1 MILEENKRYRLET
14 GNETAPLVLEN
25 EMFYDS
31 KNELSFYINGVCAN
45 SHNKDIIA
53 EVHESVE
60 LPIEYGVTM
69 ERIIPKEEQ
78 DEIDRMNMRN
88 EVPIEEVADVPFMS
102 KEEQA
107 EIGVAE
113 ESIEMIMEKYPVAEV
128 PISKFSEMQLKTM
141 PGISENHEVAF
152 NKETGKIVIDLTPTN
167 EYPEINCI
175 YKHYKGG
182 HYRVLTLADHTE
194 TGELL
199 VITQSV
205 EFGTVRARPLTV
217 WHSPIVPA
225 QGSIKRFTLTQ

>member
-1 MILEENKRYRLET
+1 MKLEENKRYRLES
-14 GNETAPLVLEN
+14 GEETAPLVFEN
-25 EMFYDS
+25 ELYYDS
-31 KNELSFYINGVCAN
+31 ISGLSFHENGTCASAFN
-45 SHNKDIIA
+45 RDIISVITD
-53 EVHESVE
+53 EVKI
-60 LPIEYGVTM
+60 L
-69 ERIIPKEEQ
+69 Q
-78 DEIDRMNMRN
+78 
-88 EVPIEEVADVPFMS
+88 EVADVPFMS
-102 KEEQA
+102 KEEQD

-113 ESIEMIMEKYPVAEV
+113 QSIEMIMEKYPVAEV
-128 PISKFSEMQLKTM
+128 PISKFSEMQLKIM

-152 NKETGKIVIDLTPTN
+152 EEKVKKIINLPLSN

-225 QGSIKRFTLTQ
+225 QGDIKRFTLTQ